1 MTEQTMVRA
10 SRYGFFE
17 RLVRLARYR
26 LQIPMKRSS
35 HPPEHVARGV
45 MVGTMWAITPF
56 FGAQMICVLCTWF
69 AARKLF
75 SWDFSLLNG
84 LAWTWTTN
92 AITIIP
98 TYYVCWLTGKS
109 MLGEFNDLTG
119 YESFKTL
126 VETDTSHGE
135 SWSGYIST
143 IEAVAATW
151 GLPMAIGSIPWAIF
165 FGWLAYRLSL
175 QFVVRY
181 RHRRQSRFQI
191 ANSSK

>member
-1 MTEQTMVRA
+1 M
-10 SRYGFFE
+10 
-17 RLVRLARYR
+17 RLARYR

-56 FGAQMICVLCTWF
+56 FGAQMICVLFTWF

-75 SWDFSLLNG
+75 AWDFSLVNG

-92 AITIIP
+92 AVTIIP
-98 TYYVCWLTGKS
+98 TYYVCWLTGKT

-119 YESFKTL
+119 YESFKVLFEENTGGA
-126 VETDTSHGE
+126 EG
-135 SWSGYIST
+135 WSGFVGA
-143 IEAVAATW
+143 IEAVATTW
-151 GLPMAIGSIPWAIF
+151 GIPMAIGSVPWALV

-175 QFVVRY
+175 QFVRRFRRR
-181 RHRRQSRFQI
+181 RHERFQDNG
-191 ANSSK
+191 ASS